1 MSSKHADLNGDLTDR
16 EVARLRQAYVALKAK
31 HELLIA
37 NYATLQGEMAKRDR
51 DADRPKS
58 SGYAAPWDEWPP
70 TAGAVTTLPRPTR
83 HKTTTR

>member
-1 MSSKHADLNGDLTDR
+1 MSADLNGGLTDL

-37 NYATLQGEMAKRDR
+37 DYATLQGEMARRDR

-58 SGYAAPWDEWPP
+58 SGYAVLSPWDEWPP
-70 TAGAVTTLPRPTR
+70 KAGAVTPLPRPTR
-83 HKTTTR
+83 HKTIDR